1 MSADI
6 DRLGFEAWADNI
18 IVNVLEDL
26 KGGRRP
32 QVDGAD
38 GTVNVSW
45 HGDERELHF
54 VVRAYVAERG
64 WLSHWRSVR
73 K

>member
-1 MSADI
+1 MSNDI
-6 DRLGFEAWADNI
+6 NRLGFEAWADNI

-26 KGGRRP
+26 KGGHRP
-32 QVDGAD
+32 QVDSRD
-38 GTVNVSW
+38 GTVNVAW

-54 VVRAYVAERG
+54 VVRAYVADIG
-64 WLSHWRSVR
+64 WQSHWRSVR